1 LIHTSGDFA
10 SGHLFRPDRKRA
22 PYGRRTIPI
31 RYRRGIFPFRCS
43 HPPGVE
49 RAASLA
55 QRITRAPPV
64 GRNGADA
71 ARRRA
76 GTDGLCAAERD
87 RPLPV
92 AGLCSRRLSTSGG
105 TRFSSS
111 HRNKR
116 GQRSQQ
122 NDRRK
127 KLRRNM
133 SHLRLLFHLISRLYE
148 RTSIRNVP
156 LDPWRAGSFSRQS
169 GSTRLSTKCVFLNKS
184 RGREFID
191 FWLRR
196 YPSSCGT
203 KDIGLHGRAG
213 SATTSR
219 VGSISKL
226 SACRVG
232 FDDRSFRLSP
242 PPHGCPPSLFSS
254 HGPSEM

>member
-1 LIHTSGDFA
+1 
-10 SGHLFRPDRKRA
+10 
-22 PYGRRTIPI
+22 
-31 RYRRGIFPFRCS
+31 
-43 HPPGVE
+43 VE

-148 RTSIRNVP
+148 RTSIRPVGHASNVP
-156 LDPWRAGSFSRQS
+156 LDPWRPGSFSRQS
-169 GSTRLSTKCVFLNKS
+169 GQPDCRHFVY
-184 RGREFID
+184 FIASAGN
-191 FWLRR
+191 FF
-196 YPSSCGT
+196 
-203 KDIGLHGRAG
+203 G
-213 SATTSR
+213 SAQLGER
-219 VGSISKL
+219 KFGELPRASKH
-226 SACRVG
+226 RPEPEV
-232 FDDRSFRLSP
+232 RPNPPKSP
-242 PPHGCPPSLFSS
+242 
-254 HGPSEM
+254 GP

>member
-1 LIHTSGDFA
+1 M
-10 SGHLFRPDRKRA
+10 
-22 PYGRRTIPI
+22 
-31 RYRRGIFPFRCS
+31 
-43 HPPGVE
+43 E

-76 GTDGLCAAERD
+76 GTDGLSAAERD

-92 AGLCSRRLSTSGG
+92 AGLCSRRLSTSGRHPFQQQPPEQAWSAQP
-105 TRFSSS
+105 T
-111 HRNKR
+111 KR
-116 GQRSQQ
+116 LQE
-122 NDRRK
+122 

-148 RTSIRNVP
+148 RTSIRNAP